1 MKIGVN
7 LSTAAAVLLLPH
19 TALTQSPSAPNSG
32 APRSAIGV
40 ATPPAQAV
48 SAGFTTTLV
57 NQDCS
62 LGILDLGC
70 DGKSQKHFWNQGME
84 WEKPPAPCIQISI
97 VTDPVAGQQVL
108 NLEWLPSQTD
118 PFDATIVSTLAHDYS
133 QYYTYGHAYYE
144 AIFRATPKNIGGI
157 WPGFWM
163 AGVNAVIFHAL
174 PPYGY
179 APSSELDVVELRG
192 EKPTF
197 VSSNIHENGKGYGQA
212 FAGWI
217 NDFDYTQYHKY
228 GYLWTHGGNVC
239 MYLDDVKMGCATVD
253 ASTEYERNYILLS
266 LQFGCQW
273 QAGNRSCIN
282 LPITGVTENGSG
294 QVRLTVGSTAGFQTW
309 DAATISGV
317 NGIPS
322 ANGSY
327 VLTVV
332 DGTHLDLM
340 GSKFSGAYTA
350 GGTINALSEANMY
363 VKSVRVWSCADDAA
377 NAC

>member
-1 MKIGVN
+1 MKIAVN
-7 LSTAAAVLLLPH
+7 VPAAAAVLLLPL
-19 TALTQSPSAPNSG
+19 AVIAQNLAAPNSG
-32 APRSAIGV
+32 ARLPSIE

-57 NQDCS
+57 NQDFS
-62 LGILDLGC
+62 RGVLDLGC

-84 WEKPPAPCIQISI
+84 WEKPPAPCNQISI
-97 VTDPVAGQQVL
+97 VTDPEAGQKVL
-108 NLEWLPSQTD
+108 NLKWLPSQTD

-133 QYYTYGHAYYE
+133 QYYAYGHAYYE
-144 AIFRATPKNIGGI
+144 SIFRAAPKNIGGI

-163 AGVNAVIFHAL
+163 AGVNAVVFHAL

-192 EKPTF
+192 EKPTA

-228 GYLWTHGGNVC
+228 GYLWTRGGNVC

-253 ASTEYERNYILLS
+253 SSTEYQRNYILLS

-273 QAGNRSCIN
+273 QFGNRTCIN
-282 LPITGVTENGSG
+282 VPITGVADNGSG
-294 QVRLTVGSTAGFQTW
+294 QVRITVGSTTGFQTW
-309 DAATISGV
+309 ETATISGV
-317 NGIPS
+317 NGVPG

-332 DGTHLDLM
+332 DGTHLDLR
-340 GSKFSGAYTA
+340 GAIFSGVSTG
-350 GGTINALSEANMY
+350 GGTVNALSEANMY

>member
-7 LSTAAAVLLLPH
+7 LPITAAVLLSPL
-19 TALTQSPSAPNSG
+19 TALAQNPAPNSVAG
-32 APRSAIGV
+32 LSSVGS

-48 SAGFTTTLV
+48 SAGFSTTLV
-57 NQDCS
+57 NQDFS
-62 LGILDLGC
+62 RGILDLGC
-70 DGKSQKHFWNQGME
+70 DGQSQRHFWNQGME
-84 WEKPPAPCIQISI
+84 WEKPPAPCSQISI
-97 VTDPVAGQQVL
+97 FTDPVAGQKVL
-108 NLEWLPSQTD
+108 NLKWLPSQTD

-133 QYYTYGHAYYE
+133 QYYAYGHAYYE

-197 VSSNIHENGKGYGQA
+197 VSSNIHENGKGYGAA
-212 FAGWI
+212 FAGWVK
-217 NDFDYTQYHKY
+217 DFDYTQYHKY
-228 GYLWTHGGNVC
+228 GYLWTHAGNVC

-253 ASTEYERNYILLS
+253 NSTEYQRNYMLLS
-266 LQFGCQW
+266 LQFGCKW
-273 QAGNRSCIN
+273 QAGNRACIN
-282 LPITGVTENGSG
+282 IPITGVSDDGSG

-309 DAATISGV
+309 EAATVSGV
-317 NGIPS
+317 NGVPG
-322 ANGSY
+322 ANASY

-332 DGTHLDLM
+332 DGAHLDLR
-340 GSKFSGAYTA
+340 GSKFSGTYA
-350 GGTINALSEANMY
+350 GGGTVNALSEANMY

-377 NAC
+377 SAC

>member
-1 MKIGVN
+1 LKIGVN
-7 LSTAAAVLLLPH
+7 LPIAAALLLLPL
-19 TALTQSPSAPNSG
+19 TALAQSPAASNSG
-32 APRSAIGV
+32 AEPEVVRIA
-40 ATPPAQAV
+40 APPAQAV

-57 NQDCS
+57 NQDFS

-84 WEKPPAPCIQISI
+84 WEKPPAPCNQISI
-97 VTDPVAGQQVL
+97 VNDPVAEQKVL
-108 NLEWLPSQTD
+108 NLKWLLSQTD

-133 QYYTYGHAYYE
+133 QYYAYGHGYYE
-144 AIFRATPKNIGGI
+144 AIFRAAPKNIGGI

-163 AGVNAVIFHAL
+163 GGVNAVIFHAL

-197 VSSNIHENGKGYGQA
+197 VSSAVHENGKGYGQA

-228 GYLWTHGGNVC
+228 GYRWTQGGNVC

-253 ASTEYERNYILLS
+253 ASTEYQRNYILLS

-273 QAGNRSCIN
+273 QAGNRACIN
-282 LPITGVTENGSG
+282 LPITGVADNGLG

-309 DAATISGV
+309 ETATISGV
-317 NGIPS
+317 NDVSG

-327 VLTVV
+327 VLTVI
-332 DGTHLDLM
+332 DGTHLDLT
-340 GSKFSGAYTA
+340 GSKFSGTYTG
-350 GGTINALSEANMY
+350 GGTVNVLSEADMF
-363 VKSVRVWSCADDAA
+363 VRSVRVWSCADDAA

>member
-1 MKIGVN
+1 MKIGVI
-7 LSTAAAVLLLPH
+7 LPVAAAVLHLAL
-19 TALTQSPSAPNSG
+19 TALAQNPVAPNSG
-32 APRSAIGV
+32 VRPSAIGV
-40 ATPPAQAV
+40 AAPPPQAV

-57 NQDCS
+57 NQDFS
-62 LGILDLGC
+62 RGILDLGC

-84 WEKPPAPCIQISI
+84 WEKPPAPCNQISI
-97 VTDPVAGQQVL
+97 VTDPVAGQEVL
-108 NLEWLPSQTD
+108 NLKWLLSQTD

-133 QYYTYGHAYYE
+133 QYYAYGHAYYE

-163 AGVNAVIFHAL
+163 GGVNAVIFHAL

-197 VSSNIHENGKGYGQA
+197 VSSAIHENGKGYGQA
-212 FAGWI
+212 FAGWV
-217 NDFDYTQYHKY
+217 NNFDYTQYHKY

-239 MYLDDVKMGCATVD
+239 MYLDDVKMGCSTVD
-253 ASTEYERNYILLS
+253 SSTEYQRNYILLS
-266 LQFGCQW
+266 LQFGCRW
-273 QAGNRSCIN
+273 QAGNRTCIN
-282 LPITGVTENGSG
+282 VPITGVDDNGSG

-309 DAATISGV
+309 EAATISSV
-317 NGIPS
+317 NGVPG
-322 ANGSY
+322 ANESY

-340 GSKFSGAYTA
+340 GSTFSGGYA
-350 GGTINALSEANMY
+350 GGGTVNALSEANMY
-363 VKSVRVWSCADDAA
+363 VRSVRVWSCADDAA